1 MATVSP
7 TEYTAAVTAAT
18 DPANWTVVRQGSSSA
33 EGLSVTCVDAT
44 ALTDA
49 AGIPI
54 GSSAHSC
61 LVGVG
66 TAGTVVLRTVSA
78 TVDEAFAT
86 NSAVVTLMTLAST
99 FTPAS

>member
-1 MATVSP
+1 
-7 TEYTAAVTAAT
+7 VTAAT